1 MRTCFESFKLVM
13 LILYSPLN
21 LLLEVEQPLDQPGGV
36 DGLVGG
42 LGERPLGEDPPGVGV
57 DGERAGHVHVHVV
70 EPVLVGLVRE
80 KLPYLWETENG
91 WNKHFWHCIVKW
103 KYVTCCMRSPYFIT
117 LGKVELD
124 ETVDP

>member
-1 MRTCFESFKLVM
+1 MRTCFQSFKLVI

-70 EPVLVGLVRE
+70 EPVVVGLE
-80 KLPYLWETENG
+80 KKCVCKLLHLPHYYSLKGHNKCET
-91 WNKHFWHCIVKW
+91 VT
-103 KYVTCCMRSPYFIT
+103 KYVSSMS
-117 LGKVELD
+117 V
-124 ETVDP
+124 